1 MCLPTPRG
9 VRAKEEG
16 PEPWET
22 WGGGREGPGA
32 PRATLTR
39 CPTEGRRLE
48 PMEAWGDSHAFS
60 PPDAERNPRPH
71 GKTDERGKLAADR
84 CTHIMTNCRHHSGYL
99 ADDEAGHI
107 TYRTRVGV
115 PGGV

>member
-1 MCLPTPRG
+1 
-9 VRAKEEG
+9 
-16 PEPWET
+16 
-22 WGGGREGPGA
+22 
-32 PRATLTR
+32 
-39 CPTEGRRLE
+39 
-48 PMEAWGDSHAFS
+48 MEAWGDSHAFS